1 MSLNTLIDN
10 LELATERPPAYVRA
24 NGQRQGAARRAV
36 AAIRSEEPDDGP
48 LPDTD
53 ALLSDLQTFIER
65 YVRFPDDF
73 YALAV
78 TLWVAMTHVR
88 GAFDTAPRLHLQSA
102 EKESGK
108 SRCLE
113 VLELLV
119 AKPLAVMNTTIAAI
133 FRLLAE
139 ERATPLLDE
148 VDAIFGPKAREHE
161 DLRALL
167 NAGYRRGAEVARVV
181 GEGSGMKVKR
191 FPVYAPVALASI
203 GELPDT
209 ITSRA
214 ITVPMR
220 RRAPDEPVEGFRRR
234 KAAPV
239 GDELRCQLERWGA
252 HYESL
257 LEESDP
263 AMPEGVTDRAADCWE
278 PLLAIADLAGGEW
291 PAKAREAALTIVS
304 GRIAED
310 QSTGVRLLA
319 DIRAVMEGQDRIS
332 SAALIAKLNALE
344 ESGWGGWHDGKGI
357 GPRDLSKKL
366 KAYNV
371 RPKTVRFVEGT
382 LSGYVREDLADPW
395 TRYLREPVESFNR
408 QEELV

>member
-1 MSLNTLIDN
+1 MSINELVHD
-10 LELATERPPAYVRA
+10 LELAAAAPGYVGA
-24 NGQRQGAARRAV
+24 NGHGKAVQRRAAV
-36 AAIRSEEPDDGP
+36 SVRPDEPDQGP
-48 LPDTD
+48 LPDTA
-53 ALLSDLQTFIER
+53 ALLSEVQTFIER
-65 YVRFPDDF
+65 YVKFPGDH
-73 YALAV
+73 YAAVV
-78 TLWVAMTHVR
+78 TLWAAMTHVS
-88 GAFDTAPRLHLQSA
+88 GAFDTAPRLHFQSA

-139 ERATPLLDE
+139 EKATPLLDE

-181 GEGSGMKVKR
+181 GDGSKMKVKR

-220 RRAPDEPVEGFRRR
+220 RRAPDEPVEGYRRR
-234 KAAPV
+234 KAAPI
-239 GDELRCQLERWGA
+239 GDELRRQLECWGA

-257 LEESDP
+257 LEEADP

-278 PLLAIADLAGGEW
+278 PLLAIADLAGGDW
-291 PAKAREAALTIVS
+291 PAKAREAAQSIVS
-304 GRIAED
+304 GRVSED

-319 DIRAVMEGQDRIS
+319 DIKAVMDGQDRIA
-332 SAALIAKLNALE
+332 SAVLITKLNALE
-344 ESGWGGWHDGKGI
+344 ESGWGGWHGGAGI
-357 GPRDLSKKL
+357 GPRDLSRKL
-366 KAYNV
+366 RPYGV
-371 RPKTVRFVEGT
+371 HPKTVRFPEGT
-382 LSGYVREDLADPW
+382 LSGYTREDLADPW
-395 TRYLREPVESFNR
+395 ARYLREPIGFVAE
-408 QEELV
+408 QEALI

>member
-1 MSLNTLIDN
+1 MSLNTLIDE
-10 LELATERPPAYVRA
+10 LEMAAGLPGNVRP
-24 NGQRQGAARRAV
+24 NGHRQGTARAIAAS
-36 AAIRSEEPDDGP
+36 IRSAEPYDGP
-48 LPDTD
+48 LPET
-53 ALLSDLQTFIER
+53 AELLSEVQAFLER
-65 YVRFPDDF
+65 YVRFPGDH
-73 YALAV
+73 YAMAV
-78 TLWVAMTHVR
+78 TLWVAMTHVP

-181 GEGSGMKVKR
+181 GEGSKMKVKR

-214 ITVPMR
+214 ITIPMR
-220 RRAPDEPVEGFRRR
+220 RRAPDEPVEGYRRR

-239 GDELRCQLERWGA
+239 GDELRHQLERWGA

-257 LEESDP
+257 LEEADP

-278 PLLAIADLAGGEW
+278 PLLAIADLAGGDW
-291 PAKAREAALTIVS
+291 PAKVREAAVTIVS
-304 GRIAED
+304 GRVSED

-319 DIRAVMEGQDRIS
+319 DIKTVMEGQDRIAS
-332 SAALIAKLNALE
+332 GVLIAKLNALE
-344 ESGWGGWHDGKGI
+344 ESGWGGWHGGTGI
-357 GPRDLSKKL
+357 GPRDLSRKL
-366 KAYNV
+366 RPYDV
-371 RPKTVRFVEGT
+371 RPKTVRFPEGT
-382 LSGYVREDLADPW
+382 LSGYMAEDLADPW
-395 TRYLREPVESFNR
+395 TRYLREPIESVNR
-408 QEELV
+408 QEVLV